1 MKRTLSLLL
10 VLMIACV
17 PSWAVLKEKDLAR
30 TLSVLRAELAADH
43 EKMQQ
48 LITSYERQGQQQHEQ
63 LVSYMTQCEQIG
75 LMLYSQS
82 TDNIFDMA
90 YACQQASE
98 LYRELQ
104 QKQTKKMQYNK
115 VIEQMKLEVERYEE
129 LITTLRTMPPIDEAD
144 KDSLL
149 TESDSILLS
158 AIDSLDVAMSQMAAD
173 SDSVGVALSA
183 DVPETPFGNISKE
196 EKSSEPLYLSG
207 QELIDRKECIE
218 YAETMRDN
226 LLRFL
231 DEMEAESVYYQ
242 SVREKVRRLNEF
254 AQSRYKVLQDNIF
267 RNGDTNYFSVLA
279 NLPSFIGRVK
289 STLEKKYKPLEGHE
303 HGYSEWR
310 GTYVLYLS
318 VFVVFY
324 ILIAL
329 VVSYLL
335 LRLVLPKRW
344 RTPHHKERRR
354 MLNNVVGIALFAIL
368 IMVVRTRVDRN
379 FIQMGTGLII
389 NIAWLMEVIFLSL
402 FIRLKEEHMRHAAN
416 IYYPLMIMAFIV
428 IMFRIVLVPTI
439 LANLIYPPILL
450 LFTIWQ
456 SICNRKYAKEL
467 PELDRVYANISTAVM
482 AISCIVAVAG
492 YTLMAVE
499 VMIWWTF
506 QLAAIMTVTLLYD
519 LMTMFENRWLV
530 FRINPGLRAAKHE
543 KHFIEKHVE
552 QAIAEMKEGKH
563 FSKTWFYDF
572 VNMTLVPIFAVG
584 TVLASLYEAGSVFE
598 MTDMFVRA
606 FFTNFINQEGLIQ
619 VSISKLSVVVALW
632 FIFKYLNYAGHNIF
646 NNYKRSRLKPGDTLN
661 TTMGNNV
668 IAIILWGLYF
678 ITVLVILHVPRSGI
692 SIVGAG
698 LATGVGFAMQSILE
712 NFFYGVSLMT
722 GRLRVG
728 DFIEC
733 DGVTGRVESITYQ
746 STQIITADGCVIA
759 FLNSALFSKNFKN
772 RTRNHH
778 YELTKIPFGV
788 AYGTD
793 VDTVREVIVKA
804 LEPICQEKNAHDK
817 FVVQPG
823 VTPTVVFSE
832 FGDSSVDLLVCIWI
846 LVEDKI
852 RMMGRIRELIYNTL
866 NEHGIEIPFPQRD
879 VHMKN

>member
-1 MKRTLSLLL
+1 MLL
-10 VLMIACV
+10 ACV
-17 PSWAVLKEKDLAR
+17 QMHAVLKEKDLAR

-48 LITSYERQGQQQHEQ
+48 FITTYERQGEQQHEQ

-90 YACQQASE
+90 YACQQASA
-98 LYRELQ
+98 LYRELL
-104 QKQTKKMQYNK
+104 QKQSKRMQYDK
-115 VIEQMKLEVERYEE
+115 MIEQMKREVERYED

-144 KDSLL
+144 RDSLL

-158 AIDSLDVAMSQMAAD
+158 AIDSLDVAISQHASD
-173 SDSVGVALSA
+173 SDSVESALIA
-183 DVPETPFGNISKE
+183 EMPDTPFGGIE
-196 EKSSEPLYLSG
+196 EGETNGEPLYLSG
-207 QELIDRKECIE
+207 QELIDRKECVE
-218 YAETMRDN
+218 YAETMRNN
-226 LLRFL
+226 LLKFL

-242 SVREKVRRLNEF
+242 SVREKVKKLNEF

-279 NLPSFIGRVK
+279 HLPSFIGRVK

-324 ILIAL
+324 ILVAL
-329 VVSYLL
+329 IVSYLL
-335 LRLVLPKRW
+335 LRLVLPKKW
-344 RTPHHKERRR
+344 RTPHYKHKRH
-354 MLNNVVGIALFAIL
+354 MLNNVVGIALFAIFV
-368 IMVVRTRVDRN
+368 MVVRAHVDRN

-402 FIRLKEEHMRHAAN
+402 FIRLKGTHLQHAAH

-450 LFTIWQ
+450 AFTIWQ
-456 SICNRKYAKEL
+456 SVCNRKYAKEL
-467 PELDRVYANISTAVM
+467 PGLDRVYANISTTVM
-482 AISCIVAVAG
+482 AVSCIMAVAG
-492 YTLMAVE
+492 YTLMAVQ

-519 LMTMFENRWLV
+519 IMTMFENRWLV
-530 FRINPGLRAAKHE
+530 FRIFPKLKEE
-543 KHFIEKHVE
+543 KHNGHFKEKDLEH
-552 QAIAEMKEGKH
+552 ALHEMKDGKH
-563 FSKTWFYDF
+563 FGKTWFYDF
-572 VNMTLVPIFAVG
+572 VNMTLVPVFAVL
-584 TVLASLYEAGSVFE
+584 TVVASLYEAGSVFE
-598 MTDMFVRA
+598 MTDMFIRG
-606 FFTNFINQEGLIQ
+606 FYTNFINEEGLIQ
-619 VSISKLSVVVALW
+619 VSASKLCVVIALW
-632 FIFKYLNYAGHNIF
+632 FIFKYLNYAGHSLF
-646 NNYKRSRLKPGDTLN
+646 TNYKRSRLKLGDTLN

-668 IAIILWGLYF
+668 ISIIVWGLYF
-678 ITVLVILHVPRSGI
+678 MTALVILHVPRSGI
-692 SIVGAG
+692 SVVGAG

-712 NFFYGVSLMT
+712 NFFYGISLMA

-728 DFIEC
+728 DYIEC

-793 VDTVREVIVKA
+793 VDEVREAILKA
-804 LEPICQEKNAHDK
+804 LEPLCQEKNAHEK
-817 FVVQPG
+817 PVVQPG
-823 VTPTVVFSE
+823 IPPTVVFSE
-832 FGDSSVDLLVCIWI
+832 FGESSVDLFVCIWI
-846 LVEDKI
+846 LVEEKI
-852 RMMGRIRELIYNTL
+852 GLMARLRELIYNTL